1 MAYRELRM
9 IEVREVPRRFKYIA
23 ACVAAGLCPGC
34 ALPTDAQVAAIIAA
48 IRPPHIGR
56 PRRSLSG

>member
-34 ALPTDAQVAAIIAA
+34 ALPTAAMIAA